1 MTTLTESTG
10 FIHEFTADVLLGLAL
25 NGQKE
30 LPSKYLYDT
39 VGSRLFDVITELP
52 EYGLTR
58 AEERI
63 LKRHAREIVVR
74 LSPRLAIAELGS
86 GSGRKT
92 RYLLEALRRPA
103 MYYPIEVSSD
113 ALALCERELSDIDCI
128 AIVGLEADYLDGLA
142 EVARRRTADQQL
154 GVLFLGSTIGNFERS
169 AALAF
174 LRRIR
179 DVMKPDDVL
188 VIATDLMKPL
198 PVLMAA
204 YDDPLGVTAAFNRNL
219 LVRINREL
227 GGNFDLAQFAH
238 VARFNEDQLAIEMH
252 LQSMRA
258 QTVRVGDRSFAFREG
273 ETIWTESC
281 HKYLPEEPFK
291 MAASSG
297 FRCDQQWID
306 REWGFAENLF
316 TAV

>member
-10 FIHEFTADVLLGLAL
+10 FVHEFTADVLRGLAL
-25 NGQKE
+25 TGQKE

-39 VGSRLFDVITELP
+39 VGSRLFEVITELP

-142 EVARRRTADQQL
+142 EVARRRAADQQL

-179 DVMKPDDVL
+179 DLMKPDDVL